1 MLSEGMR
8 VQLGFYLGRTAGR
21 KLLQRYVVSVGG
33 VNTNGI
39 SGPIYTESLQMIRK
53 AKLRYLVSV

>member
-1 MLSEGMR
+1 MDPMIVRTVRMLSEGMR

-39 SGPIYTESLQMIRK
+39 SGPIYTE
-53 AKLRYLVSV
+53 KLAND